1 VKDIL
6 INTYQLQ
13 IPIDSA
19 KRFMFMRDGNRLNI
33 DSAILALQATSKK
46 NSFKFLDV
54 LLEDVNAL
62 PEENWKMPT
71 PEPTVTGEQD

>member
-1 VKDIL
+1 
-6 INTYQLQ
+6 
-13 IPIDSA
+13 
-19 KRFMFMRDGNRLNI
+19 MFMRDGNRLNI